1 MLGGDRQRQ
10 PMSLLAFT
18 NSALAPTQTQAHPAH
33 LVPLAPRVLDPA
45 GVQEAGGRGGSGAGR
60 QGGAVG
66 GLRSHGG
73 STAKKRRQMR
83 LPTLAWVPSAAAINC
98 GMLVLMLT
106 RCGPPSC
113 RCACIASR
121 PPATE
126 REQQG
131 RRQTALARGEC
142 CRWGQPAARR
152 QGAWGPALKLP
163 RHCRLLL
170 AGGLTKGEVLLL
182 GPERRLGV
190 RASVSSTGAPAAP
203 ASASA
208 MAAALLKPLPL
219 QQASRAQE
227 GQHVSLLSCS
237 HALLCSVALAA
248 DADPSRK
255 RPWLPAKLEPP

>member
-152 QGAWGPALKLP
+152 QRLGARAL
-163 RHCRLLL
+163 
-170 AGGLTKGEVLLL
+170 GGL
-182 GPERRLGV
+182 LGV
-190 RASVSSTGAPAAP
+190 VGAA
-203 ASASA
+203 
-208 MAAALLKPLPL
+208 
-219 QQASRAQE
+219 R
-227 GQHVSLLSCS
+227 H
-237 HALLCSVALAA
+237 
-248 DADPSRK
+248 RK
-255 RPWLPAKLEPP
+255 QGRN